1 MVRLPRFR
9 RIVRVPKTGMRGQ
22 AVAGTIATCGFR
34 RAKGNCRMTAHRF
47 SQKRFSQL
55 RSAEQNPSKPRLSQ
69 HRLTQASGIVSA
81 LVTALALAAC
91 ASSGVLDDAATGASA
106 NVAAA
111 HISADGQP
119 YKKLAVVPVPSLPG
133 FDKPRQ
139 VKEAARISCVPY
151 ARNRS
156 GITLRGNA
164 RLWWKKAKGRYAEL
178 TKPAA
183 GAVMVFSG
191 GKRLRRGHLAVVT
204 RIVSKREI
212 RVDHANWP
220 GGGKVYLNVP
230 VYDVSARNDWSKVR
244 VYDVPSGQ
252 PGIHVYPVSGFIA
265 KPVRTASNES
275 G

>member
-1 MVRLPRFR
+1 
-9 RIVRVPKTGMRGQ
+9 
-22 AVAGTIATCGFR
+22 
-34 RAKGNCRMTAHRF
+34 MTAHRSSQHHF
-47 SQKRFSQL
+47 SQQRATQQHL
-55 RSAEQNPSKPRLSQ
+55 SK

-91 ASSGVLDDAATGASA
+91 ASSGVLDDAATGTRA

-111 HISADGQP
+111 QVSADGQP
-119 YKKLAVVPVPSLPG
+119 YNKLAMVPVPAPPA
-133 FDKPRQ
+133 FDKPRL
-139 VKEAARISCVPY
+139 VKDAARISCVPY
-151 ARNRS
+151 ARKRT
-156 GITLRGNA
+156 GIALRGNA
-164 RLWWKKAKGRYAEL
+164 RVWWKKAKGRYAEL
-178 TKPAA
+178 AKPAA

-191 GKRLRRGHLAVVT
+191 GKRLRSGHLAVVT
-204 RIVSKREI
+204 RIVSPREI

-265 KPVRTASNES
+265 KPVRTASNDA